1 MQSRQLVLTTMK
13 LPRGVHVADVAAATR
28 AALRTFVELPATA
41 EGVDRWL
48 AREYRW
54 ALVGEPRCPFIM
66 PPPSVTDIVE
76 AQAAV
81 KELHAEATR
90 PSGDF
95 IEELPT
101 RVNIA
106 RVCDQVG
113 GLGFAHV
120 DVSHTPLRARVCA
133 LFLAD
138 YLTAPE
144 DYLLASGL

>member
-1 MQSRQLVLTTMK
+1 M
-13 LPRGVHVADVAAATR
+13 TR
-28 AALRTFVELPATA
+28 AALRSFVELPATTEA
-41 EGVDRWL
+41 VERWL
-48 AREYRW
+48 AREYRS

-66 PPPSVTDIVE
+66 PQPSSTDIHD

-81 KELHAEATR
+81 KELRAQAESA
-90 PSGDF
+90 SGDF

-106 RVCDQVG
+106 RVCDHTG

-144 DYLLASGL
+144 SYLVASGS

>member
-1 MQSRQLVLTTMK
+1 M
-13 LPRGVHVADVAAATR
+13 
-28 AALRTFVELPATA
+28 ALRTFIELPATSDA
-41 EGVDRWL
+41 VERWL
-48 AREYRW
+48 SSEYRS

-66 PPPSVTDIVE
+66 PQPTAEDIVE
-76 AQAAV
+76 AQSAV
-81 KELHAEATR
+81 RELRAQANR
-90 PSGDF
+90 ASGDF

-106 RVCDQVG
+106 RVCDHLG

-120 DVSHTPLRARVCA
+120 DMNHTPLRARVCA

-144 DYLLASGL
+144 DYLLASGS

>member
-1 MQSRQLVLTTMK
+1 VTFVFTTMK
-13 LPRGVHVADVAAATR
+13 LPRGLRVKDVATTTR
-28 AALRTFVELPATA
+28 NALRTFVELPATA
-41 EGVDRWL
+41 EAVERWL
-48 AREYRW
+48 AREYRS

-66 PPPSVTDIVE
+66 PLPSTADIVD
-76 AQAAV
+76 AQDAV
-81 KELHAEATR
+81 KELRAQATR
-90 PSGDF
+90 ASGDF

-106 RVCDQVG
+106 RVCDHLG

-120 DVSHTPLRARVCA
+120 DVNHTPLRARVCA

-144 DYLLASGL
+144 EYLLASGS

>member
-1 MQSRQLVLTTMK
+1 MK
-13 LPRGVHVADVAAATR
+13 LPRGARVADVAASTR
-28 AALRTFVELPATA
+28 RALSTFVEIPATTEAA
-41 EGVDRWL
+41 ERWL
-48 AREYRW
+48 AREYRS

-66 PPPSVTDIVE
+66 PQPTAADVLE
-76 AQAAV
+76 AQSAV
-81 KELHAEATR
+81 KELRAQAMR

-106 RVCDQVG
+106 RVCDQLG

-144 DYLLASGL
+144 DYLLASGI

>member
-1 MQSRQLVLTTMK
+1 M
-13 LPRGVHVADVAAATR
+13 TR
-28 AALRTFVELPATA
+28 NALRTFVELPATA
-41 EGVDRWL
+41 EAVERWL
-48 AREYRW
+48 AREYRH

-66 PPPSVTDIVE
+66 PPPSTTDILD

-81 KELHAEATR
+81 KELRAQATR
-90 PSGDF
+90 ASGDF

-106 RVCDQVG
+106 RVCDQAG

-144 DYLLASGL
+144 EYLSGS

>member
-1 MQSRQLVLTTMK
+1 MQSASFVFTTMK
-13 LPRGVHVADVAAATR
+13 LPRGVRVTDIASTTR
-28 AALRTFVELPATA
+28 TALRTFVELPATPEA
-41 EGVDRWL
+41 VERWL
-48 AREYRW
+48 AREYKS

-66 PPPSVTDIVE
+66 PPPSTSDIVD
-76 AQAAV
+76 AQATV
-81 KELHAEATR
+81 KELQAQATQA
-90 PSGDF
+90 SGDF

-106 RVCDQVG
+106 RICDQVG

-120 DVSHTPLRARVCA
+120 DVTNTPLRARVCA

-144 DYLLASGL
+144 EYLLASGS

>member
-1 MQSRQLVLTTMK
+1 MK
-13 LPRGVHVADVAAATR
+13 LARGVRVSDVAKTTR
-28 AALRTFVELPATA
+28 VALRTFVELPATA
-41 EGVDRWL
+41 EAVERWL
-48 AREYRW
+48 SREYRL
-54 ALVGEPRCPFIM
+54 ALVGDPRCPFIM
-66 PPPSVTDIVE
+66 PPPSTEDILD
-76 AQAAV
+76 AQTAV
-81 KELHAEATR
+81 KELRAQATR

-120 DVSHTPLRARVCA
+120 DVNHTPLRARVCA

-144 DYLLASGL
+144 EYLLASGS

>member
-1 MQSRQLVLTTMK
+1 MHSSFFVLTTMK
-13 LPRGVHVADVAAATR
+13 LPRGARVADVAATTR
-28 AALRTFVELPATA
+28 QALRTFIELPPTTEAI
-41 EGVDRWL
+41 DRWL
-48 AREYRW
+48 ACEYRS
-54 ALVGEPRCPFIM
+54 ALAGESRCPFIM
-66 PPPSVTDIVE
+66 PAPTATDILE

-81 KELHAEATR
+81 KELRAHATQA
-90 PSGDF
+90 SGDF

-144 DYLLASGL
+144 DYLLSRS